1 MKAILEHLFAGQI
14 LDAQQAQDVL
24 DQILNGQVAPEVT
37 GAILGAL
44 RVRGEDPVEIAGFAR
59 ALRQRMQRI
68 TSDLPLTLDTCGTGG
83 DGSGLFNV
91 STAVALLLASLG
103 VPVAKHGNRAVSSHC
118 GSADVLEALGIPLL
132 NSASS
137 VQASLEQHA
146 FGFCFA
152 PAFHP
157 VLKTLAPLRQSLGV
171 RTVFNLLGPLC
182 NPAEVSH
189 QLLGVYDR
197 KLTPILADVLRQL
210 GVVEAMV
217 VSSHDGLDELS
228 LAAPTQV
235 SHLKAGE
242 IQTYDLRPADAGL
255 EFQTI
260 EGLSGGDARMN
271 AQILIALFNGESPF
285 LSSKDLP
292 RARNLVAYNAAA
304 ALLITGRVETLTSG
318 VELALE
324 TLHSG
329 RILNTLAALQGDT
342 ACLS

>member
-1 MKAILEHLFAGQI
+1 MKNILESLLAGQP
-14 LDAQQAQDVL
+14 LASQAAEAVL
-24 DQILNGQVAPEVT
+24 DRILNGEVPPEVT
-37 GAILGAL
+37 GALLVAL
-44 RVRGEDPVEIAGFAR
+44 RMRGETPAEIVGFAR
-59 ALRQRMQRI
+59 ALRARMMRI
-68 TSDLPLTLDTCGTGG
+68 ETALPLTLDTCGTGG

-91 STAVALLLASLG
+91 STAVALLLAGLG
-103 VPVAKHGNRAVSSHC
+103 IPVAKHGNRAISSRC
-118 GSADVLEALGIPLL
+118 GSADVLEALGVPLL
-132 NSASS
+132 NSAQA
-137 VQASLEQHA
+137 VQTSLEQHA

-157 VLKTLAPLRQSLGV
+157 VLKTLAPLRQNLGV

-182 NPAEVSH
+182 NPAQVTH

-217 VSSHDGLDELS
+217 VCSHDGLDELS

-242 IQTYDLRPADAGL
+242 IQTYDLRPEDAGL
-255 EFQTI
+255 CYQTL
-260 EGLSGGDARMN
+260 EGLSGGDAQMN
-271 AQILIALFNGESPF
+271 AQILMALFNGESPF

-304 ALLITGRVETLTSG
+304 ALLISGRVDSLKAG

-324 TLHSG
+324 TLQG
-329 RILNTLAALQGDT
+329 GQILTTLEKLRKGN
-342 ACLS
+342 